1 MYRNLINKLLTTL
14 VVLIS
19 SISIVAQNDTIVVE
33 ILPTQGLTE
42 LHHRPDSIFIE
53 SQTATDSYYKLKYEY
68 LDMLLRDE
76 TRLFKLAISPFKPNE
91 KYDFSIILSQLGYE
105 RKINA
110 TFSGIAELNQE
121 LMLLNQG
128 NIFIN
133 SFDVG
138 FRAYI
143 SKEKQIDRGVSGDN
157 CNGIYIGAKASG
169 IIQGITQFS
178 KTGNDRYV
186 SFNPMPELNIGIQ
199 QRISNLFYVDA
210 TTFVNYNFSS
220 SEAGFGI
227 KLLIGLAI
235 DTGE

>member
-19 SISIVAQNDTIVVE
+19 SISTVAQNDTIVVE
-33 ILPTQGLTE
+33 ILPTKAE
-42 LHHRPDSIFIE
+42 HRKDSILID
-53 SQTATDSYYKLKYEY
+53 SQTTTDSYYKLKYEY
-68 LDMLLRDE
+68 LDLLLRDE

-133 SFDVG
+133 SFDIG
-138 FRAYI
+138 IRAYLN
-143 SKEKQIDRGVSGDN
+143 KAKQIRNGISGNN

-169 IIQGITQFS
+169 IIQGVTQFS

-186 SFNPMPELNIGIQ
+186 SFNPMPELNVGIQ

-220 SEAGFGI
+220 SEPGFGI

-235 DTGE
+235 DAGE